1 MLAANGVEAMAGK
14 KKKRIDRRRGKPTA
28 IPDSVKL
35 GNAPGAGTDTSN
47 PIADPLPTTPFDVVY
62 AGGLLR
68 LRRYRT
74 EQGPTHSPPVLLVYS
89 LIKRPYVLDLLPDRS
104 VVRSLLR
111 EGLSVYLADWLPPR
125 PEDAVRRLHDY
136 INEDLAHAVDCIRRI
151 EGADRIA
158 LVGCCLGGFLAAVYA
173 ALHPENVERLMV
185 FALPFESRPPF
196 GPAAAEY
203 LAGVYGN
210 IPAWWIRGGLNA
222 RVPDRAHLSAFVA
235 TELGEPELVRTDS
248 QLDPSAVELALE
260 TWFGS
265 DVPFAGRL
273 FGEVMG
279 NAYGQSQ
286 FASSQ
291 LMIGDRRV
299 ALEEIR
305 CPVLNV
311 CAENDRLVPPQ
322 ESLSFVKH
330 VGSQHAT
337 NLVFTGGHLGLM
349 VSRAA
354 HTSLWPHVGR
364 WLAGEVAGETPDASR
379 SAAA

>member
-1 MLAANGVEAMAGK
+1 MAGK
-14 KKKRIDRRRGKPTA
+14 KKGQKRKRIGHRRGKLRATLDSA
-28 IPDSVKL
+28 KLDDSVDR
-35 GNAPGAGTDTSN
+35 GTDASN
-47 PIADPLPTTPFDVVY
+47 CVGDPPPTTPFDVVY
-62 AGGLLR
+62 TSGLLR

-74 EQGPTHSPPVLLVYS
+74 ERATRSPPVLLVYS

-125 PEDAVRRLHDY
+125 PEDTDRRLQDY
-136 INEDLAHAVDCIRRI
+136 IDEDLAHAVDCIRRL
-151 EGADRIA
+151 EAVNRIA

-196 GPAAAEY
+196 APVAAEY

-210 IPAWWIRGGLNA
+210 IPAWWLRSGLNS
-222 RVPDRAHLSAFVA
+222 RVPDRAGLSAFVA

-248 QLDPSAVELALE
+248 RLEPSAVERELE

-286 FASSQ
+286 FASSE
-291 LMIGDRRV
+291 LIVGDRRV
-299 ALEEIR
+299 ALGEIC

-311 CAENDRLVPPQ
+311 CAENDRVVPPR
-322 ESLSFVKH
+322 ESLSFVRH
-330 VGSQHAT
+330 VGSRHST

-354 HTSLWPHVGR
+354 HASLWPHVGR
-364 WLAGEVAGETPDASR
+364 WLAGKVVGETPDAAR

>member
-1 MLAANGVEAMAGK
+1 MAGK
-14 KKKRIDRRRGKPTA
+14 KKKRIDQRRGELPTP
-28 IPDSVKL
+28 PDSAEL
-35 GNAPGAGTDTSN
+35 GDAPGSSTDTRDAA
-47 PIADPLPTTPFDVVY
+47 ADPPPTTPFDVVY

-74 EQGPTHSPPVLLVYS
+74 EQGPTRSPPVLLVSS
-89 LIKRPYVLDLLPDRS
+89 LVKRPYVLDLLPDRS

-111 EGLSVYLADWLPPR
+111 QGLSVYLADWLPPR
-125 PEDAVRRLHDY
+125 LEDTGRRLHDY
-136 INEDLAHAVDCIRRI
+136 IDEDLAHAVDCIRRV

-173 ALHPENVERLMV
+173 ALHPENVERLIV

-196 GPAAAEY
+196 APAAAEY

-210 IPAWWIRGGLNA
+210 IPAWWIRAGVNA
-222 RVPDRAHLSAFVA
+222 RVPDRERLSAFVA
-235 TELGEPELVRTDS
+235 TELGEPELERTNS
-248 QLDPSAVELALE
+248 RLEPSAVERALE

-291 LMIGDRRV
+291 LMVGDRRV
-299 ALEEIR
+299 ALGEIR
-305 CPVLNV
+305 CPVLHV
-311 CAENDRLVPPQ
+311 CAENDRLVPP
-322 ESLSFVKH
+322 EETLSFVRY
-330 VGSQHAT
+330 VGSRHAS

-354 HTSLWPHVGR
+354 HASLWPHVGR
-364 WLAGEVAGETPDASR
+364 WLAGQVAGETPDASR
-379 SAAA
+379 AAAA